1 MFSQKKRCQSTHSAH
16 RHPHHV
22 ATSPTEI
29 VSSTCACA
37 QQGLPVL
44 LGKDEKREK
53 KKEATPHTMST
64 MTHPTIST
72 TVPAKRKLGEESCE
86 WEPLSVWN
94 QHAPRVYISVVLCF
108 SHSDSQ
114 IESTSRHLKSCVT
127 HLARKRPLFGAQ
139 LRIQGGQTQLW
150 QSPSHRIPF
159 ETKVNLDESYAQQR
173 AECFP
178 PRHFVGP
185 VIQTPGRLD
194 AGAEPIPATTVR
206 ACFVKG
212 GLFLT
217 LNLHHSLCDG
227 DAFRIFV
234 ECLAAET
241 RGAELVRPSTQ
252 GFPRPAPPIKPL
264 AASTFRGLVA
274 KCPEYIMLP
283 EKNGP
288 TQPCHVDLG
297 PSVESVPKTG
307 KIFQFQT
314 RRFEQLQSLVR
325 ALPDAAERPPPSKYD
340 CLATLAFVHIVK
352 ARVEAEQL
360 LPCSEEAALWNS
372 VNFKKR
378 FDSVSADYFGNA
390 TLPAVTSIAVADLLA
405 AATDPARLAALVP
418 RVHDSIAEVNRNY
431 IYQRLAML
439 QACPDPR
446 LVGVN
451 FDPREPGY
459 LAFNTWRH
467 FGADVE
473 WKITPSCR
481 SEDGGGDAVSKP
493 DAIRRGLGDWGL
505 SNALILPARASAP
518 HQELFVSLSEVAM
531 AALCR
536 DEQWLQWVDRIVD

>member
-1 MFSQKKRCQSTHSAH
+1 
-16 RHPHHV
+16 
-22 ATSPTEI
+22 
-29 VSSTCACA
+29 
-37 QQGLPVL
+37 
-44 LGKDEKREK
+44 
-53 KKEATPHTMST
+53 MST
-64 MTHPTIST
+64 MTHPTIPT

-86 WEPLSVWN
+86 WEPLSIWN

-108 SHSDSQ
+108 PHSNSHV
-114 IESTSRHLKSCVT
+114 ESTSRHLRSCVT

-139 LRIQGGQTQLW
+139 LRLQGGQTQLW

-159 ETKVNLDESYAQQR
+159 ETEVNFREKYAHHR
-173 AECFP
+173 AEGFP
-178 PRHFVGP
+178 PRLFVGP

-206 ACFVKG
+206 AVFVDG

-234 ECLAAET
+234 ECFAAET
-241 RGAELVRPSTQ
+241 RGAELVRPSVQ
-252 GFPRPAPPIKPL
+252 GFPRPATPL
-264 AASTFRGLVA
+264 GPLIASTFRGLVA

-288 TQPCHVDLG
+288 TQPCNVDIG

-314 RRFEQLQSLVR
+314 RRFEELQSLVR
-325 ALPDAAERPPPSKYD
+325 ALPSTTEKPPPSKYD

-360 LPCSEEAALWNS
+360 LPCSEEATLWNS
-372 VNFKKR
+372 VNFKRR
-378 FDSVSADYFGNA
+378 FNSVAAEYFGNA
-390 TLPAVTSIAVADLLA
+390 TLPAVTNIAVVDLLA
-405 AATDPARLAALVP
+405 AATEPARLAALVP
-418 RVHDSIAEVNRNY
+418 RVHDSIAKVDHKY
-431 IYQRLAML
+431 VSQRLAML

-446 LVGVN
+446 LIGVN

-473 WKITPSCR
+473 WKITPSCCAER
-481 SEDGGGDAVSKP
+481 GGSDAILKP

-505 SNALILPARASAP
+505 SNALILPARASAEY
-518 HQELFVSLSEVAM
+518 QELFVSLSEVAM
-531 AALCR
+531 NALCR
-536 DEQWLQWVDRIVD
+536 DKQWLQWVDRIID